1 MKKITLLFTI
11 LTASFGFSQNG
22 GDTCGA
28 AVAVTPGS
36 FTQTEITGTGAEL
49 GTGVGSAWFVYTP
62 TEDASIVVSSC
73 NGGSDTYLAIGT
85 GTCGSLN
92 LAGSNDDFCST
103 SEGGSALH
111 HKCQFLLL
119 LEQITTLSGVTDGVV
134 GLLIGVLKKLPV
146 QK

>member
-49 GTGVGSAWFVYTP
+49 GTGVGSAGLFIHQLKMQVLLFLHVM
-62 TEDASIVVSSC
+62 ED
-73 NGGSDTYLAIGT
+73 
-85 GTCGSLN
+85 
-92 LAGSNDDFCST
+92 
-103 SEGGSALH
+103 
-111 HKCQFLLL
+111 
-119 LEQITTLSGVTDGVV
+119 
-134 GLLIGVLKKLPV
+134 LIHI
-146 QK
+146 